1 MCQQCLNICIHTVV
15 ELKNH
20 PYKVNITH
28 QYDMI
33 LTSQRSQTEMK
44 ILTIALLV
52 EICMLSSV
60 KCESLGESKRLTQD
74 LIHRLLQGT

>member
-1 MCQQCLNICIHTVV
+1 MLKYMYSYCCRV
-15 ELKNH
+15 ENH

-33 LTSQRSQTEMK
+33 LTSRRSQTEMK